1 MAYASISAKEYSSS
15 KLSALLDQIS
25 EPVPPLNVVIVS
37 ADVAVCVAMT
47 DILQRCFVKVL
58 LASGLEELKALC
70 SRITPNVCLCGFEL
84 ADGSLRDVVDFLEL
98 RPRPTPVIMVS
109 APVVGDPPS
118 HFLDSVRAG
127 ALATICYPYRLR
139 EVQLMVW
146 TVIQCQREFGRLH
159 GNIYDSGSRTDAI
172 ATRDR

>member
-1 MAYASISAKEYSSS
+1 MAHASVSAKECPSS

-37 ADVAVCVAMT
+37 ADVAVCVAMN
-47 DILQRCFVKVL
+47 DLLQKCFVRVIP
-58 LASGLEELKALC
+58 ANGLKELKALC
-70 SRITPNVCLCGFEL
+70 SRITPNVCLCGFDL
-84 ADGSLRDVVDFLEL
+84 ADGSLREVVDFLEQ

-159 GNIYDSGSRTDAI
+159 GQIYDSGSGPDAI
-172 ATRDR
+172 AAVNR

>member
-109 APVVGDPPS
+109 APV
-118 HFLDSVRAG
+118 
-127 ALATICYPYRLR
+127 
-139 EVQLMVW
+139 
-146 TVIQCQREFGRLH
+146 
-159 GNIYDSGSRTDAI
+159 
-172 ATRDR
+172 